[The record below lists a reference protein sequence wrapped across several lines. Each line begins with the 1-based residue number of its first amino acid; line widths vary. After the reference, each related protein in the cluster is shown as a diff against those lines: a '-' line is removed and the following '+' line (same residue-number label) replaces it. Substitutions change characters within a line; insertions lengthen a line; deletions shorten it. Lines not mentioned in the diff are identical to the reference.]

1 MTRAQAR
8 PQFVP
13 RLCPALSAGLSP
25 AFPLPLVLCGD
36 FLSIG
41 RLIREKSVPDQIA
54 PHCSHQHDRT
64 LQASAGAGADRA
76 GALMTTI
83 QAFFLGVMVVLTPSM
98 LLLALLLCKES
109 MLGGQRRQFGGV
121 DTPFGPDMFD

>member
-1 MTRAQAR
+1 M
-8 PQFVP
+8 
-13 RLCPALSAGLSP
+13 LC
-25 AFPLPLVLCGD
+25 VD
-36 FLSIG
+36 FSSIG
-41 RLIREKSVPDQIA
+41 RLIRGKSVPDQIA

-64 LQASAGAGADRA
+64 LQASAGAEADRA

-109 MLGGQRRQFGGV
+109 MLGGQQHRLRGV
-121 DTPFGPDMFD
+121 DTLFETDLYD